1 MGLITENNLQYYG
14 GTQIFQASAGV
25 NSFTTTFNTDLV
37 YYTNDPTALQWPL
50 NNFQVQLSIDGGI
63 TYVAYEAPAYS
74 YEVDRNTITT
84 GVLNDGD
91 VIQVQLT
98 ESTTWNNYGGYAYT
112 KLNDIINNYLIAYVG
127 AGKLI
132 PSVKRTDVIFH
143 AKRGLQEFS
152 FDTLKSIKS
161 VELQVPPSL
170 SLIIPQDYVNYVRIS
185 YVDQLGV
192 QHTIQPARTL
202 TTSPYQNLI
211 QDSLGEPVQDANFN
225 NTEGTSLTEQAWSVA
240 NNRLIS
246 GWNGNIWSFYTDYFQ
261 GGYPLYWNAFVG
273 QRYGLDPQFSQTNG
287 WFNINEREGKFSFS
301 SDMSGRLVIIE
312 YISDGLAYDL
322 DTKVPKMAE
331 DAMYAH
337 INHSILAGRV
347 NISEYIVRRYQ
358 KERSAKLR
366 NAKIRLSNIKLDEI
380 VQVMRGKSKWIKH

>member
-25 NSFTTTFNTDLV
+25 NLFTTTFNTDLV

-50 NNFQVQLSIDGGI
+50 NNFQVQLSTDGGL
-63 TYVAYEAPAYS
+63 TYVAYEAPTYS
-74 YEVDRNTITT
+74 YEVNRNTITT
-84 GVLNDGD
+84 GTLNAGD

-98 ESTTWNNYGGYAYT
+98 EATTQNNYGGYAYT
-112 KLNDIINNYLIAYVG
+112 KLNDIINNYIVAYVG

-170 SLIIPQDYVNYVRIS
+170 SLIIPQDYVNYVRLS
-185 YVDQLGV
+185 YVDSLGV
-192 QHTIQPARTL
+192 QHTIQPNNTL
-202 TTSPYQNLI
+202 TTNPYRNLT
-211 QDSLGEPVQDANFN
+211 QDSLGEPIQDANFN
-225 NTEGTSLTEQAWSVA
+225 NIENTSTTEALWAQA

-246 GWNGNIWSFYTDYFQ
+246 GWNGLAWSYYTDYFN
-261 GGYPLYWNAFVG
+261 GGFPLYWSGLVG

-287 WFNINEREGKFSFS
+287 WFGINEREGKFSFS
-301 SDMSGRLVIIE
+301 SNLRGSTVIIE
-312 YISDGLAYDL
+312 YISDGLSSDL

-337 INHSILAGRV
+337 INHSILSGRA
-347 NISEYIVRRYQ
+347 NMSEYIVRRYQ

-380 VQVMRGKSKWIKH
+380 VQAMRGKSKWIKH